1 MKNIKGNIDAEAA
14 EEEADTKNKRKLCK
28 ILWGGDAFPQK
39 PLLLVPHK
47 LLCSPK
53 KFLMKIFCL
62 LSSTF
67 KDTVTCKMYH
77 SKWF

>member
-39 PLLLVPHK
+39 PLFPLLVPHK

-53 KFLMKIFCL
+53 KFLMKIFCPPSSCCAFSFY
-62 LSSTF
+62 LSF
-67 KDTVTCKMYH
+67 L
-77 SKWF
+77 